1 VLDRLLNFMR
11 IPAPPAALRVARALI
26 NLSQREAA
34 ERASVPHRYL
44 TIVETSDARIN
55 SNLELVDF
63 YFSEGIELLGEARI
77 GTEIVRSGARWSPP
91 SSPEINSTQKAKF
104 HVEDARVSFRAAR
117 ALLNKRQDEVAAL
130 TGLSRA
136 TVKSLEAGKTW
147 QESHQT
153 LLDFYERVG
162 VEFMGW
168 GDPVTAKYFGVGV
181 RWKN

>member
-1 VLDRLLNFMR
+1 MR
-11 IPAPPAALRVARALI
+11 IPAPPEALRAARALL

-34 ERASVPHRYL
+34 ERAAVPHRYL
-44 TIVETSDARIN
+44 TIVETTGARVN

-63 YFSEGIELLGEARI
+63 YVSEGIEFLGEASI
-77 GTEIVRSGARWSPP
+77 GKEITRTGARWIPP
-91 SSPEINSTQKAKF
+91 SSPDTGKAQKANF
-104 HVEDARVSFRAAR
+104 HAEDARVSFRAAR
-117 ALLNKRQDEVAAL
+117 ALLNKRQDEIAAL

-153 LLDFYERVG
+153 LLDFYERAG
-162 VEFMGW
+162 VEFTGW
-168 GDPVTAKYFGVGV
+168 GDPVTDKYFGVGV